1 MKPYAEGFYKSKAW
15 QSCRESYLKKV
26 GYLCEDCLKQGIYK
40 PAEIVHHRVFINESN
55 INDPAITL
63 NFSNLKAVC
72 RECHAKEHKARHG
85 EHTEEKRYMVDEA
98 GRVIIR

>member
-15 QSCRESYLKKV
+15 QSCREAYLKKV

-40 PAEIVHHRVFINESN
+40 PAEIVHHRVFISESN

-72 RECHAKEHKARHG
+72 RECHAKEHGARCR
-85 EHTEEKRYMVDEA
+85 RYKIDERGSVEVLA
-98 GRVIIR
+98 